1 MRVVYELSGK
11 RNLSTCKSFTSD
23 LFWRWHR
30 ITSRNTMCPGA
41 NVNERQEEKTIGQ
54 WVLSLCL
61 NSGAGSFTS
70 DRTLTI
76 LTGLTQQ
83 GGIDASPEHEICT
96 QWTAASLR

>member
-1 MRVVYELSGK
+1 MRVSMSSVAKEIFQ
-11 RNLSTCKSFTSD
+11 RANLSLPIYFGG
-23 LFWRWHR
+23 WHR

-83 GGIDASPEHEICT
+83 GGTDASPEHEICT